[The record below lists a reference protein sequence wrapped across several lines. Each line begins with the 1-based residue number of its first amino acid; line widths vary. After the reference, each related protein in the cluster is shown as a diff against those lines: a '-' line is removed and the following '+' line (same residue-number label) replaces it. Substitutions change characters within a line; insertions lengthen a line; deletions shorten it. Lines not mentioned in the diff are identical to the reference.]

1 MAKVHK
7 AHNSGKK
14 YGFQKKKLSVRTLLI
29 VLAVV
34 IVAAIGLKIAYDNYV
49 SGEIT
54 VTAPSNEQL
63 NNIAANWRKLEADT
77 ANFTNPY
84 AVAADEPA
92 ETVDEAADAAD
103 ETADP
108 AAEAEPVADGTDGQG
123 GAYLLY
129 NGDKNIESAYI
140 YVNAGELDTV
150 TTDVVTSGLFART
163 TLSNWINGV
172 APWGYTEMQLE
183 IANANCYIAIYDTD
197 PENLDE
203 SAMTELLAAI
213 EAALAAE

>member
-7 AHNSGKK
+7 AHKSSTK
-14 YGFQKKKLSVRTLLI
+14 YGFQKKKINVKTLLI

-34 IVAAIGLKIAYDNYV
+34 VVAAIGLKIAYDNYV

-63 NNIAANWRKLEADT
+63 NQIALNWRKLEADT

-84 AVAADEPA
+84 AVVADESA
-92 ETVDEAADAAD
+92 ETAEETTEAAD
-103 ETADP
+103 ETAE
-108 AAEAEPVADGTDGQG
+108 AAPVADGTDGQG

-129 NGDKNIESAYI
+129 NGDENIESAYI
-140 YVNAGELDTV
+140 YVNAGDLDNE
-150 TTDVVTSGLFART
+150 TTEVATSGLFART
-163 TLSNWINGV
+163 TLTDWINGV

-183 IANANCYIAIYDTD
+183 IANANCYITIYDAD

-203 SAMTELLAAI
+203 SAMTKLLAAI